1 MRTEKKFTGYWN
13 FNSDTPTIAG
23 TLFVGNDITIEIVE
37 FNDKSY
43 YTHLTIDGLKGVA
56 LDEKN
61 ETFFFELYDL
71 SFLQSHISNMGVQ
84 SYTFSVSYLVF
95 SKSISFQNR
104 NDRILSVSE
113 ISICNPYLN
122 GWSCSKFDIHD
133 YESTGKRID
142 YHFEQPS
149 SFVLSELDDCW
160 VSVFISNSAKLIP
173 EKYFYNILQPFVN
186 IKFNEPTEL
195 KDSFPIIS
203 KIENLLSLFMD
214 TPFVN
219 ECLYFNLGNVRCVC
233 IQNIKIKHFNFRPI
247 PDENARFTSVI
258 QDVMD
263 NNVVRHWIDLYKEEP
278 HALSLFF
285 NTIYNEELSD
295 ELQIICYAS
304 VLEELTKRYYSS
316 DELIPQTRKNKLIL
330 HIIDILKNDQHLK
343 EANDLKTGY
352 IDKGDYF
359 GVRLLNL
366 LQMHQDIWEQIE
378 IEEFAKKAALTR
390 NFLVHR
396 QISENQE
403 PYLFQP
409 NEYHKVAKTL
419 RYIIAGTLL
428 RELGFLWK
436 DDIIRV
442 LCYIWPQPFKDEQF
456 TWLKPPQHDQMYYN
470 NE

>member
-1 MRTEKKFTGYWN
+1 MRTEKKYTGYWN
-13 FNSDTPTIAG
+13 FNSETPTIAG
-23 TLFVGNDITIEIVE
+23 TLIVGNNITIEIVE
-37 FNDKSY
+37 FNNKSY
-43 YTHLTIDGLKGVA
+43 YTHLSIDGLKGVA
-56 LDEKN
+56 LDENN

-71 SFLQSHISNMGVQ
+71 DFLQSHTSNMGVQ

-95 SKSISFQNR
+95 SKSISFHRR
-104 NDRILSVSE
+104 NDKTLSVSE
-113 ISICNPYLN
+113 ISICNHYLN
-122 GWSCSKFDIHD
+122 GWCCSKTDIHN
-133 YESTGKRID
+133 YEVIGKRID

-149 SFVLSELDDCW
+149 SFVLYELDNSK
-160 VSVFISNSAKLIP
+160 VSVFISNSVQLRP
-173 EKYFYNILQPFVN
+173 EKYFHNILQPFVN
-186 IKFNEPTEL
+186 IKLNEPTEL

-219 ECLYFNLGNVRCVC
+219 ECLYFNLGNVSCVC
-233 IQNIKIKHFNFRPI
+233 IQNIKTKHFNFRAI
-247 PDENARFTSVI
+247 PDENASFTSVI

-304 VLEELTKRYYSS
+304 VLEEFTKRYYTSDDKIVKTKKNNTLLRIIELLKKEHHS
-316 DELIPQTRKNKLIL
+316 DE
-330 HIIDILKNDQHLK
+330 
-343 EANDLKTGY
+343 ANFIKTKF

-359 GVRLLNL
+359 EVRLLNL
-366 LQMHQDIWEQIE
+366 LQTHQNLWEQIE
-378 IEEFAKKAALTR
+378 IEEFAKKVALTR

-396 QISENQE
+396 QIPENQE

-409 NEYHKVAKTL
+409 KEYQKVAVTL

-428 RELGFLWK
+428 RELGFLYK
-436 DDIIRV
+436 DDIIRI
-442 LCYIWPQPFKDEQF
+442 LCFIYPQAHKGEQF
-456 TWLKPPQHDQMYYN
+456 TWLKSPQYDQIH
-470 NE
+470 